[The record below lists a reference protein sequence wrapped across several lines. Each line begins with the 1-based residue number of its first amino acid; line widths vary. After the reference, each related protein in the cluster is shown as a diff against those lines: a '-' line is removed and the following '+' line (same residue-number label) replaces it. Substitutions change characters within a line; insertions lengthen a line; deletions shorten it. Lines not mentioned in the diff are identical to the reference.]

1 MSKLEVKTYPDPV
14 LSQVSLAVE
23 KLTGEDKKFIADL
36 IDTMHED
43 DGVGIAAPQVGVL
56 KRIIVVCP
64 VAKRGNE
71 KVYINPQI
79 LSQEGEVLGL
89 EGCLSVP
96 GVSAEV
102 KRAKK
107 IKVKAQDM
115 NGKSLEFKAE
125 DFEARIFQHE
135 IDHLNGKLFIDRLGF
150 KQRRSVVNDLR
161 ELNRMPQVRSGH
173 PPL

>member
-1 MSKLEVKTYPDPV
+1 MAKLEVKTYPDPV

-23 KLTGEDKKFIADL
+23 KLTDEDKKFITGL
-36 IDTMHED
+36 IDTMYED

-64 VAKRGNE
+64 DAKRGHE

-107 IKVKAQDM
+107 IRVKAQDL
-115 NGKSLEFKAE
+115 NGKNREFNAE
-125 DFEARIFQHE
+125 NFEARIFQHE
-135 IDHLNGKLFIDRLGF
+135 IDHLNGKLFIDRLGL
-150 KQRRSVVNDLR
+150 KQRQTLVNDLR
-161 ELNRMPQVRSGH
+161 ELKRM
-173 PPL
+173 